1 MYIDLNIIEENFSKR
16 NYGDNRMKNQ
26 KLLTFEIV
34 ESKDEIEIHL
44 NKEGINELLKQLNT
58 LSTFDSNDHLH
69 LFSESWGGSELTEQ
83 KQAEDNKIVYKV
95 TIYYWKDT

>member
-1 MYIDLNIIEENFSKR
+1 
-16 NYGDNRMKNQ
+16 MKNQ